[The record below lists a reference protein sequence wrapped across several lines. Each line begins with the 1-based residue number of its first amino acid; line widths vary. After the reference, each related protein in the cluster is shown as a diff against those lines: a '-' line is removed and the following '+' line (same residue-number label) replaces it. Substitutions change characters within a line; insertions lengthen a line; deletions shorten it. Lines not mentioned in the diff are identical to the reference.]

1 MFSSWFDHKFEFLAI
16 ISKQDEIIVQ
26 KLKEKKKLAQ
36 EELLEK
42 TKNKKEKTKT
52 CGEQCVFSYL
62 I

>member
-1 MFSSWFDHKFEFLAI
+1 LFSSWFDHKFEFLVI

-26 KLKEKKKLAQ
+26 KLKEKEKLAQ

-42 TKNKKEKTKT
+42 TKNKKEKTRT
-52 CGEQCVFSYL
+52 CGEQSVFSYL

>member
-26 KLKEKKKLAQ
+26 KLKEKEKLTQ
-36 EELLEK
+36 EELLEN
-42 TKNKKEKTKT
+42 TKNKKENTKT
-52 CGEQCVFSYL
+52 CREQCVFSYL

>member
-1 MFSSWFDHKFEFLAI
+1 MFSLWFDHKFEFLAI
-16 ISKQDEIIVQ
+16 ISKQDEIVIQ
-26 KLKEKKKLAQ
+26 KLKEKEKLAQ